1 MAVRPRRAPAYFV
14 MELVRGIPLTKYCDE
29 RGLPIVERLKL
40 LVQICQAV
48 QHSHQKGVIHRD
60 IKPTN
65 VLVTE
70 LEGRTV
76 PTIID
81 FGLAKALQGQT
92 MLTENTLFTSF
103 GSMVGTPLY
112 MGPEQV
118 GINALNLDPRW
129 STTCLRRHRRDTDL
143 APSHTSSG
151 GTC

>member
-1 MAVRPRRAPAYFV
+1 MAVRPRRPP
-14 MELVRGIPLTKYCDE
+14 PLLCDGTGAGDSPEKICDE

-40 LVQICQAV
+40 FVQICQAV

-70 LEGRTV
+70 HDGQTI

-118 GINALNLDPRW
+118 GINALNLEPRW
-129 STTCLRRHRRDTDL
+129 STTCLRRRRRDTDL